1 LKRLLRGGASD
12 EEIADEVRAIIAEKE
27 PGHRINEPDF
37 TPPSR
42 TMVFI
47 GG

>member
-1 LKRLLRGGASD
+1 LLRKNSTDDDLANYIRS
-12 EEIADEVRAIIAEKE
+12 VTHEKE
-27 PGHRINEPDF
+27 QGHRINEPDF
-37 TPPSR
+37 VPPSR